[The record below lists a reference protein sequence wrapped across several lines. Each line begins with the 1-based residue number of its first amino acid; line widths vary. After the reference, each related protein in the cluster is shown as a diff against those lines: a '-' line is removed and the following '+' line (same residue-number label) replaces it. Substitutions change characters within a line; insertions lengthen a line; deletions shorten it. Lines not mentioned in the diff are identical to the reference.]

1 MPPAII
7 AFATAALAATTA
19 GCEATSA
26 APEVLIG
33 PYVDGEYHAAGA
45 YQSPAGREEVEVT
58 VTLDDDLIAEVH
70 VEWTDGDASAEV
82 EFFQNEFNEDILE
95 VVIGVDIDEIM
106 VDRVGGSS
114 LTSAGFAEAIE
125 QIKVLAKAG

>member
-1 MPPAII
+1 M
-7 AFATAALAATTA
+7 
-19 GCEATSA
+19 
-26 APEVLIG
+26 
-33 PYVDGEYHAAGA
+33 
-45 YQSPAGREEVEVT
+45 T